1 MRLIILIMGNS
12 ICSVTNSEEVAC
24 EGEGSKKPV
33 HSDDRKASSEKT
45 DVNGPGTSCFFCWVL
60 EYFLYWLYSSII
72 LILENIYSYLLRSLF
87 IQHKFTG
94 LSSD

>member
-24 EGEGSKKPV
+24 EGEVSKKPV

-45 DVNGPGTSCFFCWVL
+45 DVNGPGTSCFFVGYLSTSFIGCTV
-60 EYFLYWLYSSII
+60 
-72 LILENIYSYLLRSLF
+72 NYSYFRKHILLSFKVF
-87 IQHKFTG
+87 IHSTQI
-94 LSSD
+94 